1 MQYSFYIILSFI
13 YMTTQNK
20 KLENYYDVV
29 IIGGGIA
36 GLYSAYNIHKMSPST
51 SVVVLERY
59 KKKWFGGRLGNEM
72 FQGVEVVNGA
82 GVGRKEKDYLLIEL
96 MKELKIHYSEFQVKP
111 SYSPLIQPPCDVKKL
126 ISLLRKEFKSKN
138 EPKNLTFKE
147 FATSVLGP
155 NMYNHFITCA
165 GYTDYEQEDAY
176 DTLYQYG
183 FEDNFTEWTALHIPW
198 KQLVHRL
205 AEKVGNVR
213 ISSKVTNITKN
224 SGDHFLIQTEK
235 DVNYECEKVIIAT
248 DVSCLLK
255 ILPTNIPNRSLY
267 EQIHGQPFLR
277 VYGRFSK
284 DSLSILDKFVQ
295 SYTIVPGP
303 LYKIIPMDRKKG
315 VYMIAYTDN
324 NGAIFLKK
332 YLENTEKNRHF
343 FAYLVEKSL
352 GLPQNTLHLLAIK
365 DFYWPIG
372 THYYAPLNHK
382 KFKNRREFVK
392 ELQHPMHNMLIV
404 GEMISMNQGWTQGAL
419 ESVQMGLTKKWIQS

>member
-1 MQYSFYIILSFI
+1 
-13 YMTTQNK
+13 MTIQNK
-20 KLENYYDVV
+20 SKTNTNYYDVV

-36 GLYSAYNIHKMSPST
+36 GLYSAYNIHKVSPTT

-59 KKKWFGGRLGNEM
+59 KKRWFGGRLGNEM

-96 MKELKIHYSEFQVKP
+96 MRELNIRYKEFQVKP
-111 SYSPLIQPPCDVKKL
+111 SYSPLIHPPCDVKKL
-126 ISLLRKEFKSKN
+126 ISLLRREFKSQN
-138 EPKNLTFKE
+138 EPKNMTFKE
-147 FATSVLGP
+147 FATSILGSKL
-155 NMYNHFITCA
+155 YHHFTTCA
-165 GYTDYEQEDAY
+165 GYTDYENEDVY

-183 FEDNFTEWTALHIPW
+183 FEDNFTEWTALEIPW
-198 KQLVHRL
+198 KKLVFRL

-224 SGDHFLIQTEK
+224 SADHFLIQTEK
-235 DVNYECEKVIIAT
+235 GSEPSLTYECKKVIIAT
-248 DVSCLLK
+248 DISCLLK

-284 DSLSILDKFVQ
+284 SSLPILDKVVQ

-303 LYKIIPMDRKKG
+303 LYKIIPIDRKKG
-315 VYMIAYTDN
+315 IYMIAYTDN
-324 NGAIFLKK
+324 SGAISLKN
-332 YLENTEKNRHF
+332 YLENTEKNRHL
-343 FAYLVEKSL
+343 FAHLVEKSL

-365 DFYWPIG
+365 EFYWPIG
-372 THYYAPLNHK
+372 THYYSPLDHT
-382 KFKNRREFVK
+382 KFKNRKDFVK
-392 ELQHPMHNMLIV
+392 QLQHPEPNMLVV

-419 ESVQMGLTKKWIQS
+419 ESVQMGLTNKWIQS

>member
-1 MQYSFYIILSFI
+1 
-13 YMTTQNK
+13 MTSLNK
-20 KLENYYDVV
+20 SKVGTNYYDVV

-59 KKKWFGGRLGNEM
+59 KKRWFGGRLGNEM

-111 SYSPLIQPPCDVKKL
+111 YYSPLIQPPCNVKKL
-126 ISLLRKEFKSKN
+126 ISLLRKEFKSQN

-147 FATSVLGP
+147 FATSVLG
-155 NMYNHFITCA
+155 NEMYRNFVTCA
-165 GYTDYEQEDAY
+165 GYTDYENEDAY

-183 FEDNFTEWTALHIPW
+183 FEDNFSDWTALHIPW

-213 ISSKVTNITKN
+213 VSSRVTNITKN
-224 SGDHFLIQTEK
+224 SADHFLIKTENDK
-235 DVNYECEKVIIAT
+235 DYECEKVIIAT
-248 DVSCLLK
+248 DISCLLK
-255 ILPTNIPNRSLY
+255 ILPINVPNRSLY

-277 VYGRFSK
+277 LYGRFSK
-284 DSLSILDKFVQ
+284 SSLPVLDKFVHN
-295 SYTIVPGP
+295 YTIVPGP

-324 NGAIFLKK
+324 NGALFLKK

-352 GLPQNTLHLLAIK
+352 GIPENTLHLLAIK

-372 THYYAPLNHK
+372 THYYSPLDHT
-382 KFKNRREFVK
+382 KFKNRGEFVK
-392 ELQHPMHNMLIV
+392 KLQHPEPNMLVV

-419 ESVQMGLTKKWIQS
+419 ESVQMGLTKKWIQG

>member
-1 MQYSFYIILSFI
+1 
-13 YMTTQNK
+13 MTIQNK
-20 KLENYYDVV
+20 KSKSERNYYDVV

-36 GLYSAYNIHKMSPST
+36 GLYSAYNIHKMSPTT

-59 KKKWFGGRLGNEM
+59 KQKWFGGRLGNEM

-126 ISLLRKEFKSKN
+126 ISLLRREFKSKN

-155 NMYNHFITCA
+155 QLYTNFLTCA
-165 GYTDYEQEDAY
+165 GYTDYENEDAY

-183 FEDNFTEWTALHIPW
+183 FEDNFAEWTALHIPW
-198 KQLVHRL
+198 KKLVYRL

-213 ISSKVTNITKN
+213 ISSKVTKITKN
-224 SGDHFLIQTEK
+224 SDDHFLIQTEK
-235 DVNYECEKVIIAT
+235 GSEPGPNYECEKVIIAT

-255 ILPTNIPNRSLY
+255 ILPADIPNRALY

-284 DSLSILDKFVQ
+284 DSLSILDKFVK

-324 NGAIFLKK
+324 AGALVLKK

-372 THYYAPLNHK
+372 THYYSPLDHT

-392 ELQHPMHNMLIV
+392 ELQHPEANMLVV

-419 ESVQMGLTKKWIQS
+419 ESVQMGLTKKWIQG